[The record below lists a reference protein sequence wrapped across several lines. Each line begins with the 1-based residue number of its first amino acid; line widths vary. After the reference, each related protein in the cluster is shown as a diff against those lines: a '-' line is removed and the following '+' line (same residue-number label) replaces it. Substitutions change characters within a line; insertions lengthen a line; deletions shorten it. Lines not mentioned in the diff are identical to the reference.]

1 MVDASSSTWSVGRLK
16 TVFAYRDDG
25 PMASLTR
32 WKPRKIACTEHRDHG
47 DRPGQMHVVKFRQG
61 KPAGAAALIS
71 ELLCTQLLAAGG
83 ARTLEPRIVQ
93 VSPAFSASCETKSE
107 ISYSIEPGPHYGTIL
122 RWDVEN
128 GPPLRIDLLAEPQ
141 ELLDIWAFDSWF
153 YNLDRK
159 TYGNTLLALA
169 PGGKFHLIAADQ
181 SDCFGGSGRFADG
194 TWRKVLNVERPAE
207 TLDCLDAAILEC
219 GVQGLHLAIEKTR
232 TAFRSVDAAMDAVP
246 QLWWQLAKIDR
257 RAVRAAL
264 DQRVRRMETILNV
277 KHWEGLGD
285 VKGQGH
291 LF

>member
-1 MVDASSSTWSVGRLK
+1 M
-16 TVFAYRDDG
+16 
-25 PMASLTR
+25 
-32 WKPRKIACTEHRDHG
+32 
-47 DRPGQMHVVKFRQG
+47 
-61 KPAGAAALIS
+61 
-71 ELLCTQLLAAGG
+71 
-83 ARTLEPRIVQ
+83 
-93 VSPAFSASCETKSE
+93 
-107 ISYSIEPGPHYGTIL
+107 
-122 RWDVEN
+122 
-128 GPPLRIDLLAEPQ
+128 LAESQ

-153 YNLDRK
+153 CNIDRK
-159 TYGNTLLALA
+159 TDGNTLLALA
-169 PGGKFHLIAADQ
+169 AGGKFHLIAADQ
-181 SDCFGGSGRFADG
+181 SDCFGGAGRFADG
-194 TWRKVLNVERPAE
+194 TWRKVLNEDRPAE

-264 DQRVRRMETILNV
+264 DQRMRRMETILNV